1 MEERVHGT
9 TKNSLSILGTKKM
22 RICRDGYLNTSN
34 NSNKSGKSIRTR
46 IKNSLLY
53 EAKIIQEVFCAVKT
67 ILFKSIDIERS
78 MVGML
83 TKREVRP
90 V

>member
-1 MEERVHGT
+1 MIF
-9 TKNSLSILGTKKM
+9 LI
-22 RICRDGYLNTSN
+22 
-34 NSNKSGKSIRTR
+34 GKHNIR

>member
-1 MEERVHGT
+1 MLYVSSGT
-9 TKNSLSILGTKKM
+9 VK
-22 RICRDGYLNTSN
+22 RI
-34 NSNKSGKSIRTR
+34 R

-53 EAKIIQEVFCAVKT
+53 ETKIIQEVFYAVKT